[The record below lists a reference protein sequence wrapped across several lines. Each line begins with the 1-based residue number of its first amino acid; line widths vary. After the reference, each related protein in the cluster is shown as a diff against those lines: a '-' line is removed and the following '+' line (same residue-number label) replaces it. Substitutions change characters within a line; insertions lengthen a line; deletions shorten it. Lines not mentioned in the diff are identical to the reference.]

1 MYNKLIFPE
10 NTQTVEGYGMQSKEE
25 LISRGI
31 ELFKM
36 MGQDRMHYQF
46 DPWRELDVPL
56 AQLKSLF
63 LIHIKGSVNV
73 SDLALDLG
81 VTPGNVTSIVDRLA
95 GQGLVK
101 RSEGVEDRRIVLLQ
115 LTEKGR
121 ETINKI
127 HETGE
132 NHVRRFLERMSAED
146 LAALL
151 QGITAFLAATKQD
164 WEESVKNNQEITG
177 HSSIYFQAPHFHHHK
192 MDLS

>member
-1 MYNKLIFPE
+1 
-10 NTQTVEGYGMQSKEE
+10 MQSKEK

-36 MGQDRMHYQF
+36 MGQNRMHYQF
-46 DPWRELDVPL
+46 EPWRELDVPL

-73 SDLALDLG
+73 RDLALDLG
-81 VTPGNVTSIVDRLA
+81 VTPGNVTSIVDRLV
-95 GQGLVK
+95 GQELVK
-101 RSEGVEDRRIVLLQ
+101 RSEGLEDRRIVLLQ

-132 NHVRRFLERMSAED
+132 NHIRRFLERMSAED

-164 WEESVKNNQEITG
+164 WEESEKNKGEISG
-177 HSSIYFQAPHFHHHK
+177 HADISSLKAHIHHHH
-192 MDLS
+192 LINLP